1 MAAFAPIPSD
11 SVRTTAIASPGVRIN
26 DWCATLRSRTNDM
39 LLASLPRT
47 SITLAKTKRHILH
60 DLMCDKLVRAVRFR
74 TPLWQI
80 RTLER
85 SLASGRIVRIQFADG
100 RLNRPISL
108 NRMSEVRSGV
118 FLDSEW
124 EYSPAVGLFTSGGG
138 IAGPT
143 E

>member
-1 MAAFAPIPSD
+1 MFL
-11 SVRTTAIASPGVRIN
+11 V
-26 DWCATLRSRTNDM
+26 
-39 LLASLPRT
+39 SLPRT

-85 SLASGRIVRIQFADG
+85 SLAFGRIVRIQLADG

-108 NRMSEVRSGV
+108 NRMSE
-118 FLDSEW
+118 FHE
-124 EYSPAVGLFTSGGG
+124 G
-138 IAGPT
+138 ILWSWLVY
-143 E
+143 